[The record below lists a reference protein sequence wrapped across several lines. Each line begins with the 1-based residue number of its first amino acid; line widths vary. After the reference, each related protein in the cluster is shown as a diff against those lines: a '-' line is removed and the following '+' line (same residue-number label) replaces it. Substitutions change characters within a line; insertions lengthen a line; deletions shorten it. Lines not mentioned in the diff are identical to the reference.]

1 MNKQT
6 VDFLI
11 RICFWFNAVY
21 IPFVIIIPFF
31 IIPFISYEDLMDFF
45 DSRIYDVLY
54 IITIIPILGL
64 WISNLI
70 FFYKKDRNSKAIIPL
85 ILFNF
90 IYSPI
95 YYYRVRLKR
104 SRPLQNNIYRS
115 NDEVSEIRFEDY
127 ESDEDFDN
135 DVNSIKKGNGFL
147 K

>member
-1 MNKQT
+1 
-6 VDFLI
+6 
-11 RICFWFNAVY
+11 
-21 IPFVIIIPFF
+21 
-31 IIPFISYEDLMDFF
+31 MDFF